1 MRKILRYKTT
11 YIDRDNTN
19 SKIYKDI
26 NDIVKEQGNKKPI
39 VTFREAYKK
48 ARRKN
53 LIETIYNPLGIHYK
67 VPFQREL
74 RDWIYANRRRGA
86 PKHTWARKA
95 LENLWEEVRNRE
107 ATWRTTALNLHRN
120 EIREKIKEYAKEEQ
134 EKLTKKDNYPGGENW
149 GINRELEPEETTI
162 RTEDTADCKG
172 KRERV
177 GAPLMKDAKEHSRT
191 RKNRAC
197 TTHGKRETTVGET
210 MPEETQ
216 AARKQIRTC
225 QKWYGRDRT
234 RPRRQVVAGWVGT
247 GDGSGGRALLPS
259 GREPPPQTPLPSHP
273 PKLAALDR
281 QADWTRSV

>member
-172 KRERV
+172 KGKGRGTTDERRK
-177 GAPLMKDAKEHSRT
+177 GTFAHSKESSMYDT
-191 RKNRAC
+191 RKEGDNGRRNDAR
-197 TTHGKRETTVGET
+197 GDSGSEETDQD
-210 MPEETQ
+210 MPEM
-216 AARKQIRTC
+216 
-225 QKWYGRDRT
+225 
-234 RPRRQVVAGWVGT
+234 V
-247 GDGSGGRALLPS
+247 
-259 GREPPPQTPLPSHP
+259 
-273 PKLAALDR
+273 
-281 QADWTRSV
+281 WT